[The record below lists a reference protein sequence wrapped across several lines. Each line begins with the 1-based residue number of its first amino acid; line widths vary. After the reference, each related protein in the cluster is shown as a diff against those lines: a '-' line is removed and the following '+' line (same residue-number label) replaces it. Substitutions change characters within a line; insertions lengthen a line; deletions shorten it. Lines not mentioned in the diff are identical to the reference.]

1 MGRGVRKGLH
11 EVVAPADDRTARDD
25 HRADGHLFGVQ
36 GLARLGK
43 GQTHEPLVGLPL
55 PVRNRCGVSSP
66 ASAFCRRGR
75 SPDSGFFIFRI
86 RHSR

>member
-55 PVRNRCGVSSP
+55 PVRSP
-66 ASAFCRRGR
+66 VGAFCRRGR